1 MSRSLTKEMRV
12 ATREVHKL
20 SDALV
25 NAKLAFALNSA
36 LVWCDGLLVFYEIFK
51 FLEENVSQQILPVEY
66 HRTEQ
71 FEKDISFF
79 KGCDDWRKTYKVRE
93 PVQQYLNHLYEINE
107 RNPLLLIAYVY
118 HLYMGLLSG
127 GQILSKKRKIANKFK
142 ANFSEQTNDHVL
154 GSNVTSFPN
163 KSVLELKNNLR
174 STIDE
179 FSQNFDDD
187 LRHELIE
194 ESKKVF
200 ELNNVII
207 SSVQGVGAQLRKNL
221 RNFLGC
227 FLLVVLSI
235 YLFIKMWRI

>member
-1 MSRSLTKEMRV
+1 MWLEKFSRKS
-12 ATREVHKL
+12 
-20 SDALV
+20 
-25 NAKLAFALNSA
+25 FPALNNND
-36 LVWCDGLLVFYEIFK
+36 VWCDGLLVFYEIFK
-51 FLEENVSQQILPVEY
+51 FLEENVSQQILPTDY
-66 HRTEQ
+66 HRAEQ
-71 FEKDISFF
+71 FEKDIQFF
-79 KGCDDWRKTYKVRE
+79 KGCEDWKKTYKVRE

-118 HLYMGLLSG
+118 HLYLGLLSG
-127 GQILSKKRKIANKFK
+127 GQILSKKRKIANRFK
-142 ANFSEQTNDHVL
+142 ANFSEQRNDEDVVEP
-154 GSNVTSFPN
+154 GSNVTSFPH

-187 LRHELIE
+187 LRQELID

-200 ELNNVII
+200 ELNNVVI

-235 YLFIKMWRI
+235 YLFIKMWRV